1 MVYHDKFH
9 CFQSQFKQPERRT
22 GAGGMFAGVSERA
35 VGNSLLLVKAGFN
48 CSLSKPLN
56 VI

>member
-1 MVYHDKFH
+1 MH
-9 CFQSQFKQPERRT
+9 CFQGQFKQPERRT

-35 VGNSLLLVKAGFN
+35 VGNSLSLVKAGFN
-48 CSLSKPLN
+48 CSLLKPLN